1 MVIITSIPGK
11 RRCSLS
17 ANYKFQLTISP
28 SSSLAWS
35 RFRWAM
41 TRSLDGKSRLQP
53 VDIRIITHPSIPPI
67 RQLTTQRAYKDL
79 RPKSTMCSENF
90 HSLLFRAYSSGFVT
104 LAMPGLSCWVVVV
117 STPRSERV
125 TSMRNRPLTVLQ
137 GWPRLENRRK
147 DIRDTG

>member
-1 MVIITSIPGK
+1 MGGRPERWSSSIPGK

-35 RFRWAM
+35 RFRWTM

-53 VDIRIITHPSIPPI
+53 VDIRIITHPSILSI

-79 RPKSTMCSENF
+79 RPKSTMCSEIF
-90 HSLLFRAYSSGFVT
+90 HSFLFLRLLFG
-104 LAMPGLSCWVVVV
+104 
-117 STPRSERV
+117 
-125 TSMRNRPLTVLQ
+125 
-137 GWPRLENRRK
+137 
-147 DIRDTG
+147 IRDPGDAGLELLGRRRLCSAFRTRRTHEKPPTDRPARLASP